1 MFIFAGIAVLCAM
14 AMALVRLVLGPT
26 AYDRVLAVNLFG
38 TKMVLLIAAMGF
50 LTGRPDFL
58 DIALAY
64 AIINFMGCVAFM
76 KFIRYWTRA
85 ENAGK

>member
-1 MFIFAGIAVLCAM
+1 MFIFAGIVILCAM
-14 AMALVRLVLGPT
+14 AMALVRLVSGPT
-26 AYDRVLAVNLFG
+26 AYDRVLAVNMFG
-38 TKMVLLIAAMGF
+38 TKMVLLIAAIGF

-64 AIINFMGCVAFM
+64 AIINFIGGVAFM

-85 ENAGK
+85 ETVRK